1 MRLRTVL
8 VVLMIVLI
16 AAFAA
21 VNWTV
26 FMAPTSLNLLFA
38 TVEAP
43 LGLVMLGLLAA
54 VVLIF
59 AVYMAVW
66 QGTVLMESRRHTA
79 ELQRQRTLADQAEA
93 SRFTE
98 LRTALHEELSTLGDR
113 LTQANEAVRKEIR
126 DNGNSLAASV
136 AEMDD
141 RLQRAAGRP

>member
-8 VVLMIVLI
+8 IVLMIVLI

-21 VNWTV
+21 VNWSV
-26 FMAPTSLNLLFA
+26 FIAPTSLNLLFA
-38 TVEAP
+38 SVQAP
-43 LGLVMLGLLAA
+43 LGLVMLGLLAG
-54 VVLIF
+54 VVLVF
-59 AVYMAVW
+59 AIYMAIW

-98 LRTALHEELSTLGDR
+98 LRTALREEMSALSDR
-113 LTQANEAVRKEIR
+113 LIQAGEAVRKEIR
-126 DNGNSLAASV
+126 DNGNSLAASL

-141 RLQRAAGRP
+141 RQKRNAAGS